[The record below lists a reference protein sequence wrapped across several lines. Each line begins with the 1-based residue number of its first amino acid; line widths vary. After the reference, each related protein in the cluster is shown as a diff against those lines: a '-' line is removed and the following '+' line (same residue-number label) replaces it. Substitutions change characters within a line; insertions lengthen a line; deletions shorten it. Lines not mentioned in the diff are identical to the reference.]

1 METLDVRTQ
10 LENGELP
17 QPARRGDTHVPM

>member
-1 METLDVRTQ
+1 MEILDVRTQ
-10 LENGELP
+10 LENDELS